1 MKRCF
6 RCAQEIPETAAT
18 CEHCGEHATAP
29 VTEIAGPLA
38 VLAVDVPDAPA
49 VPTAPQPQAKS
60 LSKPAFGGL
69 NRRALLAVML
79 LVVGGVCTLALLMAS
94 TPAAVPMS
102 VPTATH
108 QRVAPAPAAAPAVG
122 GPTWNN
128 ANREWLSNARR
139 GAAFEMRSVNKVP
152 IWQAVAQP
160 TLVVRC
166 ESGRIETF
174 VYTASAIQMEAQDEN
189 HTVRITFDDEP
200 QLTERWADSS
210 DHDALFAPDG
220 AVFARRLMQAR
231 TLRVGYTPH
240 NAPPAVAEFHV
251 SGLGELIQP
260 AARSCGWK

>member
-1 MKRCF
+1 MKLCS
-6 RCAQEIPETAAT
+6 RCAQEIPESATT
-18 CEHCGEHATAP
+18 CEHCGDHATVP
-29 VTEIAGPLA
+29 VTEIAGP
-38 VLAVDVPDAPA
+38 LAVDVPDAPA

-60 LSKPAFGGL
+60 LSKPALGGL

-79 LVVGGVCTLALLMAS
+79 LVVGGVCTLALLIAS

-102 VPTATH
+102 VPTTTH
-108 QRVAPAPAAAPAVG
+108 EPVAPAHAAAAVV
-122 GPTWNN
+122 GPTWSN

-139 GAAFEMRSVNKVP
+139 GAAFEVRAVNKVP

-189 HTVRITFDDEP
+189 HTVLITFDDEP

-240 NAPPAVAEFHV
+240 NALPAVAEFHV
-251 SGLGELIQP
+251 SGLGNLIQP